1 MKILLGVILSIA
13 IVSIGITA
21 YAQNDQIPEWIKDI
35 VIFWA
40 NDKINDD
47 EFINA
52 LEYLIESKIIK
63 IDNKIDPIIEDPISS
78 ISYNFPFN
86 LSQIS
91 GYTTIGDITLLGFEK
106 GELVRDGLEEHFLKM
121 DCIALRDDRSSC
133 GFSYGYGAHNSSQR
147 NRDIAMLSIKILYGG
162 DGIISSRVYAGDSYC
177 TGERVKGNLVNLELN
192 EKLSCNAGKVMID
205 PDRTIKN
212 VVLELNDNRKRP
224 NEQRFD
230 ILVNFKIIE

>member
-1 MKILLGVILSIA
+1 MKILLGVILSIV
-13 IVSIGITA
+13 IVSSGITA
-21 YAQNDQIPEWIKDI
+21 YTQSDQIPLWIKDI

-63 IDNKIDPIIEDPISS
+63 IDNKIDPIVEDPISS

-121 DCIALRDDRSSC
+121 DCVALRDDRNSC
-133 GFSYGYGAHNSSQR
+133 GFSYGYSAHKESQR
-147 NRDIAMLSIKILYGG
+147 NRDIAMLSIKILYG
-162 DGIISSRVYAGDSYC
+162 DGSSRVYASDSYC
-177 TGERVKGNLVNLELN
+177 TGERVKGYLVNLELN
-192 EKLSCNAGKVMID
+192 TKLSCNAGKVMID
-205 PDRTIKN
+205 PDRAIKN